1 MIKQILTAAKSTLS
15 QPISQPAA
23 EPAKPIPSPTPEP
36 SPAPKPEAIL
46 KSTPKTAKE
55 LAVETARQLGYELGD
70 GCKLKIRRHQ
80 PAKNTRLLFCDVK
93 TWPARATAWNQPV
106 RCWVKDALS
115 WLPANPPHDELEA
128 RFVGATVDG
137 ILEFE
142 SADQSRKS
150 RYLKSK

>member
-1 MIKQILTAAKSTLS
+1 MIKDILQRAKSTIS
-15 QPISQPAA
+15 QPISQPAKEQPA
-23 EPAKPIPSPTPEP
+23 EAPKPAASPT
-36 SPAPKPEAIL
+36 PAPKPEAIL

-80 PAKNTRLLFCDVK
+80 PVRNTRLLFCDVK
-93 TWPARATAWNQPV
+93 TWPARASEWNQPV
-106 RCWVKDALS
+106 RCWVKNALS
-115 WLPANPPHDELEA
+115 WLPPNPPYDELEA

-142 SADQSRKS
+142 SSDECKKS
-150 RYLKSK
+150 RLIRRK